1 MLENH
6 LTDLELSSELWG
18 INPEFLFIYL
28 SDIDSN
34 TDNLSEI
41 LKLETIRTNVQKSEF
56 SCREFLKWFCEHLG
70 FIKKDQVSPLG
81 RIVLVNQNPL
91 KAIRVCLFV
100 RDKRI
105 HAFFTDT
112 INKDIRSV
120 KRSEFESYFPKEAT
134 LYSKLFVSFS
144 FVIPMKT
151 KMKLNLS
158 LIKETG
164 KILEFPRKVEAW
176 LCAKSIFRVLLATQD
191 EDLISEVASETLN
204 ILNIPFETD
213 TRSIPVTEAM
223 KHLGNIIS
231 QTSEKILTGKK
242 ILTQALEKTI
252 LNYTESGEIIQSHVA
267 QLLKNSNPPKLKKNL
282 DIQRFSNIA
291 LRFGIKSQ
299 KAEDLISFLVGLSN
313 RASQAHL
320 LYLKEITGLDTKL
333 LISFLSEV
341 LEEDVE
347 IDSHFIYFKKRY
359 TNEVEIGENFQEYST
374 FLFEKYAKI
383 KKKLETLLQ
392 SKHYLDQKRSKF
404 HEKVQ
409 KNVFKIEDMCMKRVL
424 SKRIS
429 PFYFVYTFLNPS
441 DAGKEVIENYM
452 KNNRLLKWEVK
463 KFSSDWQIMKTDSSV
478 TYVDMADKLFSKG
491 LETDLPS
498 KEIRIM
504 TPYTDYELQK
514 YVSMLRRLIVK
525 GYTVRIICRLSSDSM
540 PWKRL
545 KKSLLEGLGGKTRKV
560 QIRTYTRFKEFLPV
574 SKLRKLDPL
583 QRKEFGVHAKIFMI
597 GDAQDGAVL
606 LGSANMLENSFN
618 WNPESGI
625 FTEDPIFI
633 KSVKAFFDF
642 VWSLSKHDE
651 LDFSQLDRISK
662 GPFFPHYYHC

>member
-1 MLENH
+1 MENH
-6 LTDLELSSELWG
+6 LPDLELSSELWG
-18 INPEFLFIYL
+18 INPESLFIYL
-28 SDIDSN
+28 SDIDLN
-34 TDNLSEI
+34 TDNLSKTF
-41 LKLETIRTNVQKSEF
+41 KLETIRTNVQKSES
-56 SCREFLKWFCEHLG
+56 SCRQALKWFCEHLG
-70 FIKKDQVSPLG
+70 FIEKDQVSPLG
-81 RIVLVNQNPL
+81 RIVLINQNPL

-112 INKDIRSV
+112 INKDIRSI
-120 KRSEFESYFPKEAT
+120 KRSEFESYFQKEAT

-144 FVIPMKT
+144 FVTPMKT
-151 KMKLNLS
+151 QIKLNFS

-164 KILEFPRKVEAW
+164 KILDFPRKVEAW

-231 QTSEKILTGKK
+231 QTSEKILTDKE
-242 ILTQALEKTI
+242 ILTRALEKTI
-252 LNYTESGEIIQSHVA
+252 MDYTESSGIIQSHVA
-267 QLLKNSNPPKLKKNL
+267 QLLRNPNPPKLKKNL

-291 LRFGIKSQ
+291 LRFGIKS
-299 KAEDLISFLVGLSN
+299 KKVEDLISFLVGLSS

-359 TNEVEIGENFQEYST
+359 TNEVKVGENFHEYSK
-374 FLFEKYAKI
+374 FLFEKHAKV
-383 KKKLETLLQ
+383 KKRLETLLQ
-392 SKHYLDQKRSKF
+392 SKNYLNQTRSKF
-404 HEKVQ
+404 HEIVH
-409 KNVFKIEDMCMKRVL
+409 KNVLKIEDILMKRVL
-424 SKRIS
+424 SRRIS
-429 PFYFVYTFLNPS
+429 PFYFVYTLLNPS
-441 DAGKEVIENYM
+441 DAGNEIIENYT
-452 KNNRLLKWEVK
+452 KSNRLLKWEVK
-463 KFSSDWQIMKTDSSV
+463 KLSNDWPIMKTDSSV
-478 TYVDMADKLFSKG
+478 TYIDMADKLFSKG

-525 GYTVRIICRLSSDSM
+525 GYTVRIICRLSSNSM

-560 QIRTYTRFKEFLPV
+560 QIRTYTRYKDFLPV
-574 SKLRKLDPL
+574 SKLRKLVPP

-642 VWSLSKHDE
+642 VWTLSKHDA
-651 LDFSQLDRISK
+651 LDFSKLDRISK
-662 GPFFPHYYHC
+662 GPFFSHYYHR